1 MNAFMIDLSQNKER
15 RFNDKV
21 YHTMTDI
28 NDDMVEQRKNTVIL
42 KWCRKLEKTLVKLG
56 WG

>member
-1 MNAFMIDLSQNKER
+1 MIDLSQNKER

-21 YHTMTDI
+21 YHTMTGI
-28 NDDMVEQRKNTVIL
+28 NDDMVEQRENTVIL